1 MSNFTNDLNKNV
13 VRSIS
18 TLKNENK
25 FPIEFRDEI
34 PTAIQEV
41 VSELSAKVDSSLL
54 DLPIIIKAVVNSQLS
69 NLVREHRLNED
80 FIAAK
85 VKEAKMNSTSTN
97 TRDSVISTVNRAGV
111 LMLVNVRSL
120 IPALGIFG

>member
-1 MSNFTNDLNKNV
+1 MSNFTIKLNKNV
-13 VRSIS
+13 VRNIS

-25 FPIEFRDEI
+25 FHIESPDEI

-41 VSELSAKVDSSLL
+41 MSELSAKLDSSLY

-80 FIAAK
+80 FIASK
-85 VKEAKMNSTSTN
+85 VKEAKMNSTSN
-97 TRDSVISTVNRAGV
+97 TRDSVISTVNKAGV
-111 LMLVNVRSL
+111 VMLVNVRAL
-120 IPALGIFG
+120 LPALGILG